1 MALFL
6 DFLSNCSL
14 SFDDMTQNAKD
25 LLSNLV
31 AATSKKLMV
40 PQHHNSI
47 KGELKYKKEADTN
60 IKKEDMHLYS
70 DKRVYKMGTV
80 RSLASGGKASLL

>member
-1 MALFL
+1 
-6 DFLSNCSL
+6 
-14 SFDDMTQNAKD
+14 MTQNAKD

-47 KGELKYKKEADTN
+47 KGELKYKKEAGTN
-60 IKKEDMHLYS
+60 IKKEDMHLHS
-70 DKRVYKMGTV
+70 DKRGVKNGDCEVTGF
-80 RSLASGGKASLL
+80 RWKGLPTLALVGQQLGH